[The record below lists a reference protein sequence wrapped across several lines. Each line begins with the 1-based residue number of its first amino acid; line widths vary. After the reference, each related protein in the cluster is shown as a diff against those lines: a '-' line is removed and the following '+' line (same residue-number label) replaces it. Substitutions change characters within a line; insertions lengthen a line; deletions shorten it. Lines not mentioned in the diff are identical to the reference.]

1 MDKWSEKIV
10 PDGDIFSL
18 DKLFVPINEH
28 KTHWLVVV
36 VFFDQKRIAVFDSMH
51 SGKGEN
57 YLRIV
62 FRYIQDEHRRKHE
75 TELTEK
81 EKWKLVTSKATAPHQ
96 SNCESFKTKQKIMS
110 LSPSLSHTHTT
121 YFCVAAYDCGLFMIL
136 TCDFLSLDI
145 PPIFTQSDVA
155 HCRKRTALSILLHE
169 YKL

>member
-1 MDKWSEKIV
+1 MTIRIQKEVVLFRVFFYTRIKNNENVSENGIYKFENVMKWSRRVHK
-10 PDGDIFSL
+10 GDIFSL

-57 YLRIV
+57 YLRIL
-62 FRYIQDEHRRKHE
+62 FRYIQDEHRRKHA

-96 SNCESFKTKQKIMS
+96 SNCESFKTKQKNHVS
-110 LSPSLSHTHTT
+110 LSLSHTHT
-121 YFCVAAYDCGLFMIL
+121 V
-136 TCDFLSLDI
+136 FL
-145 PPIFTQSDVA
+145 
-155 HCRKRTALSILLHE
+155 CCSI
-169 YKL
+169 